1 METGQVDA
9 QRYLDYVR
17 HREPPELRGG
27 PRRGAHNDVERGSGV
42 PVQPVDQL
50 PHGQARRPEHLRQ
63 RGQAVVGD
71 HHRPDAAASRT
82 IFTNRSSRRK
92 VLERGT
98 RRDRLANKESLGGQG
113 TPGRP
118 VPDSLRYQPVT
129 YLDRRHVRRA
139 W

>member
-9 QRYLDYVR
+9 QRHLDYVR

-71 HHRPDAAASRT
+71 HHRPDAIGEPHDLHEPIIAS
-82 IFTNRSSRRK
+82 
-92 VLERGT
+92 EGAGT
-98 RRDRLANKESLGGQG
+98 RNA
-113 TPGRP
+113 T
-118 VPDSLRYQPVT
+118 
-129 YLDRRHVRRA
+129 
-139 W
+139 